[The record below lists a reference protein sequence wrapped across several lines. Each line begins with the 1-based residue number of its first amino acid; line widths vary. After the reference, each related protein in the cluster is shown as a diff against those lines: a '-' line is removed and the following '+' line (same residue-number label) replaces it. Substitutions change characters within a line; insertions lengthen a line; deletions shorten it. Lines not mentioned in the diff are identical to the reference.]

1 MRLINSEITEFS
13 LDAFRNGEFLKISK
27 SDTIGK
33 WAIFVFY
40 PADFTFV
47 CPTELGDIADHY
59 DEIKSLDAEVY
70 GVSTDSHF
78 CHKAWWDSSETI
90 NRVQYALISDNLFNL
105 SES

>member
-1 MRLINSEITEFS
+1 MRLINSEMTEFS
-13 LDAFRNGEFLKISK
+13 LDAFKNGEFLTISK
-27 SDTIGK
+27 ADTIGK

-70 GVSTDSHF
+70 
-78 CHKAWWDSSETI
+78 
-90 NRVQYALISDNLFNL
+90 
-105 SES
+105 